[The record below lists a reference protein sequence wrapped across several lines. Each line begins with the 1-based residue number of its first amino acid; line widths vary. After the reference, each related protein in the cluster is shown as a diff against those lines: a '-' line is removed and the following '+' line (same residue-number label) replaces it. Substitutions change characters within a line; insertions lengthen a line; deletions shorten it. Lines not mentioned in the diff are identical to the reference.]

1 MSTNLV
7 VDDQN
12 ELQEQR
18 ISGRPAQPVILRIA
32 AKIISYVFHPLFI
45 PVYLIWFYVKSQPH
59 LFSGFSSQERNFL
72 ILRFGVMYTLFP
84 CLQSYY

>member
-18 ISGRPAQPVILRIA
+18 ITGRPAQPVALRIP
-32 AKIISYVFHPLFI
+32 AKIISYIFHPLFI
-45 PVYLIWFYVKSQPH
+45 
-59 LFSGFSSQERNFL
+59 ECCNFA
-72 ILRFGVMYTLFP
+72 
-84 CLQSYY
+84 S